1 VTLSQPSMDKVI
13 CGPNVSSGI
22 PSPPPP
28 EEPFLEEYAHEKQ
41 YQVGTKQPLVVERI
55 QTQKTD
61 EQSSEVEDVDKTA
74 KVTTS
79 ETTSDEKKSLKNKM
93 KDKAKKLKKFISEKI
108 ESERIEF
115 REIQQA
121 LLDAE
126 LELIKAQADGSDT
139 SKIQERVNS
148 LTVECAHQVNIG
160 EYSDTSGIQES
171 VNSLTVECAHQ
182 DVIPT
187 YDMVHFLDM
196 PEETIYEDMFLDFSL
211 F

>member
-1 VTLSQPSMDKVI
+1 M
-13 CGPNVSSGI
+13 G
-22 PSPPPP
+22 
-28 EEPFLEEYAHEKQ
+28 
-41 YQVGTKQPLVVERI
+41 
-55 QTQKTD
+55 
-61 EQSSEVEDVDKTA
+61 
-74 KVTTS
+74 
-79 ETTSDEKKSLKNKM
+79 TSDEKKSLKNKM

-139 SKIQERVNS
+139 SE
-148 LTVECAHQVNIG
+148 
-160 EYSDTSGIQES
+160 IQES
-171 VNSLTVECAHQ
+171 VNSLTIECAHQ